1 MQILEDNKTNALI
14 KKIVKKHVQKIHFIP
29 FRYRVFGGVLQ
40 SLNIQF
46 ENFIEILIH
55 DIVKVEKNISIVSK
69 VSSIKNANLKISIES
84 DKLIDEYIT
93 NQQINF
99 DNNLSN
105 KFVELQKQIIKNET
119 QSQNIVSYKHDVDIC
134 FKSKITGK
142 YFYVE
147 IKYNDDHDTGKFVD
161 INRKFLKTYA
171 GLVNHF
177 KIDNLDDF
185 KPILYYF
192 TKKIMKGNIYI
203 PETTN
208 IYRGD
213 KLFTEF
219 FQAITYQDLDNHLR
233 MISED
238 KEILVIFDNLYRK
251 IRYKT
256 E

>member
-1 MQILEDNKTNALI
+1 MNLYNKNYFKWKEKMNDIKKLIKNTIVQILEDNKTDALI
-14 KKIVKKHVQKIHFIP
+14 KKIVKKHDEKVHFIP
-29 FRYRVFGGVLQ
+29 FRYRVFGGFLQ

-46 ENFIEILIH
+46 GNFIEVLIH
-55 DIVKVEKNISIVSK
+55 DIVKTEKNIEIVK
-69 VSSIKNANLKISIES
+69 EVSGIKNTNLKISIES

-93 NQQINF
+93 DQQNNF
-99 DNNLSN
+99 DNNHLSN
-105 KFVELQKQIIKNET
+105 KFIELQKQIIKNEKH
-119 QSQNIVSYKHDVDIC
+119 SQNIVSYKHDVDIC
-134 FKSKITGK
+134 FYSKLTGK

-177 KIDNLDDF
+177 KVNDINTF

-213 KLFTEF
+213 KLFSEF
-219 FQAITYQDLDNHLR
+219 FKTITY
-233 MISED
+233 
-238 KEILVIFDNLYRK
+238 
-251 IRYKT
+251 
-256 E
+256 